1 VADILTVQ
9 DKRAMKKFV
18 PILLLVFFIF
28 HAEDTVEAFTVTFV
42 KSWGIKG
49 SAPGRFNEP
58 YGITVD
64 REGFVYV
71 TDARNS
77 RVQKFTSDGEF
88 LLEWGGFKKPAGIA
102 VDREGFVY
110 VSDYD
115 ADNVK
120 KFDASGR
127 LDARWGKNGKEEGDF
142 DSPSDIAV
150 DEKGNVYVVDLYNH
164 RVQKF
169 DHRGRFIK
177 AWGKQGKVEKLR
189 SILSPLFPKEK
200 PGEFHY
206 PAKLAAGDGRI
217 YVADSY
223 NNRVQVFSEDGEYLM
238 QWGGMGFWRGRFRV
252 ASGIAVG
259 PNKSV
264 YVADFYNH
272 RVQVFDRNGRY
283 ITSFGKMGIGSGE
296 FRGPTDVAVSKDGYI
311 YVSDWKN
318 HRVQKFRI
326 TD

>member
-1 VADILTVQ
+1 
-9 DKRAMKKFV
+9 MKKFL

-28 HAEDTVEAFTVTFV
+28 SPGLTVEAVTVTFV

-77 RVQKFTSDGEF
+77 RVQKFTPDGEF
-88 LLEWGGFKKPAGIA
+88 LLEWGGFKKPTGIA
-102 VDREGFVY
+102 VSADGFVF

-115 ADNVK
+115 ADNVQ

-127 LDARWGKNGKEEGDF
+127 LVARWGKNGEKQGEF

-189 SILSPLFPKEK
+189 SILSLLFPKEK

-223 NNRVQVFSEDGEYLM
+223 NNRVQVFSEDGKYIT
-238 QWGGMGFWRGRFRV
+238 QWGGMGFLRSAFRV
-252 ASGIAVG
+252 ASGIALG
-259 PNKSV
+259 PGGNV
-264 YVADFYNH
+264 YVADYYNN
-272 RVQVFDRNGRY
+272 RVQVFSKDGGFV
-283 ITSFGKMGIGSGE
+283 TSFGKMGIASGE
-296 FRGPTDVAVSKDGYI
+296 FRGPTDVAVNKDGYI